1 MSDYYYTQQI
11 YNYLVNN
18 DIAGKLQDI
27 IDMFDIAIPFFKYIL
42 YSVVFF
48 GLLFFGLKFI
58 RFRGVQ
64 L

>member
-1 MSDYYYTQQI
+1 MYDNYYSQQI

-18 DIAGKLQDI
+18 DIAGKLDLI
-27 IDMFDIAIPFFKYIL
+27 TDTLELAIPFIKYIL
-42 YSVVFF
+42 YAVCFF